1 MGYNGK
7 NDSRHLGWK
16 IVRAHIRELQ
26 EGCIVAEDVFSLTNR
41 PIVTKKTILTQELID
56 ILKVF
61 LIEEVEVEKLKV
73 NGAFFVSDDHIPD
86 LKDEINDTALKN
98 NESLEDMFLKG
109 VQDYKKEFKNWQSG
123 MQIDMSKIRN
133 IMLPLIEKSENNPSD
148 LFSLHHLSTNDEY
161 LYQHSV
167 AVGLLSAFIGR
178 KLKYSKGDVVQLA
191 LGGVLSDSGMAKVKP
206 SILYKNSTLTLQE
219 FEEIKKHPAYSYK
232 MVQNISL
239 LRETTKLGI
248 FQHHERLD
256 GSGYPF
262 GEQSNKINT
271 FAKII
276 AVADTFHAMTSNRLY
291 RKKQSPFKVLEMM
304 LQDMFGKYDIAAM
317 QAIGSGFMTFSIGS
331 RVKLSDGQIAE
342 ILFIE
347 EKFPTRPLVKLQQ
360 TGEILHLEK
369 YRQLYI
375 EEVLK

>member
-1 MGYNGK
+1 MVKTTHDIWGGRK
-7 NDSRHLGWK
+7 
-16 IVRAHIRELQ
+16 VRVHINELR
-26 EGCIVAEDVFSLTNR
+26 EGCIVADDIFSLTNR
-41 PIVTKKTILTQELID
+41 PIITKKTILNHELID

-61 LIEEVEVEKLKV
+61 LIEEVPVEKIKV
-73 NGAFFVSDDHIPD
+73 DGAAFIQEEPSYDSKVDIGDAAIRSYD
-86 LKDEINDTALKN
+86 
-98 NESLEDMFLKG
+98 SLEDMFLKG

-123 MQIDMSKIRN
+123 MQIDISKIRN
-133 IMLPLIEKSENNPSD
+133 IMLPLIEKCENNPSD
-148 LFSLHHLSTNDEY
+148 LFSLHHLSTNEEY

-178 KLKYSKGDVVQLA
+178 KLKYSKGGIVQLA
-191 LGGVLSDSGMAKVKP
+191 LGGCLSDSGMAKVKP
-206 SILYKNSTLTLQE
+206 SILFTNSTLTLQE

-331 RVKLSDGQIAE
+331 SVKLSDGQIAE

-347 EKFPTRPLVKLQQ
+347 EKFPTRPLVKIQE